1 MANLEKT
8 IPCLKDLIN
17 DPNCR
22 YMNLSNVKGYLGELL
37 VLSRLEGEGKVELK
51 PVRKNNKRRSI

>member
-8 IPCLKDLIN
+8 IRCLKDVIN

-37 VLSRLEGEGKVELK
+37 VLSKLEGEGKW
-51 PVRKNNKRRSI
+51 N